1 MDKFSKTEKA
11 AIQKAMNAKKVLSQS
26 ASLKRLTICSIPF
39 LCFCINGMWVL
50 LSLTKSQQIWQ
61 IRLFFRSEEGVVVVV
76 LLLWTSCNWM
86 RKFCLSIE
94 SKVECNQKMKL
105 PQGLNNLHGRINHPA
120 AEKKNSPHKPAI
132 SARTM
137 ATQAMKLEGLAAQ
150 RIGWINVSLRTHL
163 YDHWATILPGK
174 ERRRSSLYF
183 SLFGCE
189 SLHFQKI
196 PPDEERTRTSL
207 QHIQYTLSRRYVSFW
222 MWKEPALRTHF
233 RTEVPTKCGIV
244 G

>member
-1 MDKFSKTEKA
+1 MDKLSRLEISKTKKVE
-11 AIQKAMNAKKVLSQS
+11 IQKAMNAKKVLSQS

-105 PQGLNNLHGRINHPA
+105 PQGLNNLHGRINHPTA
-120 AEKKNSPHKPAI
+120 AEEKSDFTNELS
-132 SARTM
+132 
-137 ATQAMKLEGLAAQ
+137 
-150 RIGWINVSLRTHL
+150 
-163 YDHWATILPGK
+163 LPGRWHIRAWTRG
-174 ERRRSSLYF
+174 EGAR
-183 SLFGCE
+183 
-189 SLHFQKI
+189 
-196 PPDEERTRTSL
+196 RTRNPKAWL
-207 QHIQYTLSRRYVSFW
+207 D
-222 MWKEPALRTHF
+222 K
-233 RTEVPTKCGIV
+233 
-244 G
+244 